1 MVVNAEFDREFNWC
15 ADWYP
20 GKPGDIEYILESG
33 LDPAGQPQGGQG
45 PSVSKKPEE
54 ETPES
59 EECESG
65 EGIECG
71 CCCSEYVVVSLEYY
85 KRGWNQANYCLY
97 LLDHD
102 DPMPRRPP
110 VL

>member
-1 MVVNAEFDREFNWC
+1 MIVNAEFDRELNWC
-15 ADWYP
+15 ADWYQ
-20 GKPGDIEYILESG
+20 GKPGDIEYILEPG
-33 LDPAGQPQGGQG
+33 LDPAGQPQDGQA

-71 CCCSEYVVVSLEYY
+71 CCCSEYVVVSLRVVQPWMESS
-85 KRGWNQANYCLY
+85 
-97 LLDHD
+97 
-102 DPMPRRPP
+102 
-110 VL
+110 